1 MHDTKKILKVDPVNP
16 EPAIIKRAVKSIK
29 DNKIVVFPAQC
40 IYGLAVNALNEQA
53 LKKVFK
59 FKKRSFDK
67 PVLIL
72 ISNKK
77 MLKNFVRFIPKT
89 AQKLI
94 KAFWPGD
101 LTLVFDAKKKTSKV
115 LTANTGKIG
124 IRLAEHPVAK
134 AIVQGLDFPITG
146 TSANLSGER
155 SCTNISKIS
164 SSIIKKADIILDA
177 GKLKGGRS
185 SVVDV
190 STKEIKMIRKGRITI
205 DMIYKAL

>member
-1 MHDTKKILKVDPVNP
+1 MYDTKKILKVDPVNP

-29 DNKIVVFPAQC
+29 NNKIVVFPAQC

-101 LTLVFDAKKKTSKV
+101 LTLVFDAKKK
-115 LTANTGKIG
+115 
-124 IRLAEHPVAK
+124 HPK
-134 AIVQGLDFPITG
+134 F
-146 TSANLSGER
+146 
-155 SCTNISKIS
+155 
-164 SSIIKKADIILDA
+164 
-177 GKLKGGRS
+177 
-185 SVVDV
+185 
-190 STKEIKMIRKGRITI
+190 
-205 DMIYKAL
+205 